1 MLVLCEDLSGV
12 RWCRVRGDLDAVTAS
27 EFREAASGLSGH
39 PRVVIDLSE
48 LGFIDSAGLGAL
60 VGAIRRIREAD
71 GEAVVCSI
79 RAPVIRLLRSI
90 GLEAVVRLSPS
101 LGEALDSFLG
111 PVVA

>member
-1 MLVLCEDLSGV
+1 MVLCEDLNGV
-12 RWCRVRGDLDAVTAS
+12 RWCRVRGDLDAFTAS
-27 EFREAASGLSGH
+27 EFREAAAGLSSH
-39 PRVVIDLSE
+39 LRVVIDLSE
-48 LGFIDSAGLGAL
+48 LGFIDSSGLGAL

-71 GEAVVCSI
+71 GEVVVCSI
-79 RAPVIRLLRSI
+79 RAPVIRLLRRV